1 MNMLTTPTIILSYLT
16 VSPWAHKWL
25 LLPLCLTISIVYK
38 ALRCRRLRDVPLS
51 ALVLWIT
58 IIVGMYAVGIGM
70 FAVYRLF
77 A

>member
-1 MNMLTTPTIILSYLT
+1 MLTTTTIILSYLT
-16 VSPWAHKWL
+16 VSPWGHKWL
-25 LLPLCLTISIVYK
+25 LLPLCLSISIVYK
-38 ALRCRRLRDVPLS
+38 TLRCRRLRDVPLS

-58 IIVGMYAVGIGM
+58 IIIGMYAVGIGM